1 MSRGDKSAYTD
12 KQKRQ
17 VKHIEEGYLEQGV
30 PKEEAKRRAW
40 ATENKISGG
49 GYQNNSLN
57 NLISAPNLFWSLGAS
72 VAQAIFDG
80 GQRRLASA
88 QAQSAADQATSTY
101 RQTVLTALQEVE
113 DNLILAAQLQ
123 QETQLQRESLE
134 AAQRTLE
141 ITLDQYRAGTVSY
154 LNVVIAQN
162 TALTSENSLLSTQ
175 NRQLAAVNILLK
187 NIAGRWEPD
196 NPDAAKAKKETKVE

>member
-1 MSRGDKSAYTD
+1 M
-12 KQKRQ
+12 
-17 VKHIEEGYLEQGV
+17 
-30 PKEEAKRRAW
+30 
-40 ATENKISGG
+40 
-49 GYQNNSLN
+49 
-57 NLISAPNLFWSLGAS
+57 
-72 VAQAIFDG
+72 
-80 GQRRLASA
+80 
-88 QAQSAADQATSTY
+88 
-101 RQTVLTALQEVE
+101 LTALQEVE